1 MVHRAVVR
9 RHNSI
14 GSFLSDGCLLIPFQ
28 FVGTNYL
35 WGPGAASGATVAMHQ
50 NQWCSA
56 TYKTLL
62 QRCSSRPVFFNALHF
77 SFLLPVPALS
87 GGRRPL
93 LGVTA
98 VTAVYSGPSRRG
110 GGRWRPGAT
119 CSHGHTRT
127 GGIMQH
133 RNISGKRKLARIG
146 IVVDMMPTIQI
157 AKKPLNSIPIHMY
170 SMISKLKRNRS
181 NWPFY
186 FLGILL
192 EPNIF

>member
-119 CSHGHTRT
+119 CSHDHTRT

-133 RNISGKRKLARIG
+133 EAHIERAREEEGRSVTARMAASHGRVEWLVEWPRRGKSVRG
-146 IVVDMMPTIQI
+146 
-157 AKKPLNSIPIHMY
+157 
-170 SMISKLKRNRS
+170 
-181 NWPFY
+181 
-186 FLGILL
+186 
-192 EPNIF
+192 